1 MPTKIFTILGGDCP
15 FGRGCG
21 RDSLTCRKCEYYYRA
36 GTGTFFW
43 CKHPDGQKPAEIAH
57 KPVEIVQE
65 KRKRGRPPG
74 KSNKT
79 LKSTAKKGRTPK
91 KAILRPVKVIKQQ
104 IK

>member
-15 FGRGCG
+15 FGRKCAI
-21 RDSLTCRKCEYYYRA
+21 DSPSCRQCPHFYRA
-36 GTGTFFW
+36 GTATFFW
-43 CKHPDGQKPAEIAH
+43 CKHPDAQKPAEIER

-79 LKSTAKKGRTPK
+79 AKKDGQKRANREK
-91 KAILRPVKVIKQQ
+91 GHFKARKGH
-104 IK
+104 